1 MLHRC
6 VSLLF
11 LAVCAV
17 PAHAGGFEL
26 SNVIEKFGGQFSE
39 AGVWVQT
46 VFAFLGFCLVGI
58 GLVMWA
64 RGAKEGA
71 GAGDAAG
78 GKRSWQGVVVIV
90 FGALL
95 LIMIPVIEMVLQSSL
110 GTSVNTLDRIGL

>member
-1 MLHRC
+1 MLHRR

-46 VFAFLGFCLVGI
+46 VFVFLGFCLVGWGI
-58 GLVMWA
+58 FMLSRNSSTGTGG
-64 RGAKEGA
+64 RSGG
-71 GAGDAAG
+71 GDPSYTG
-78 GKRSWQGVVVIV
+78 FIPIV
-90 FGALL
+90 FGALC
-95 LIMIPVIEMVLQSSL
+95 LILVAVIEMVLQSSF
-110 GTSVNTLDRIGL
+110 GASTNTLDKIGL